1 VVVLEGANKEP
12 AYTEDLKDKVE
23 TIETIRDEFGDQ
35 LTDDELLDVVE
46 AILYGE
52 GELPEPKTTDDETD
66 QTTLNTTAEGEDEVI
81 EEPDDCLSVE
91 YVLDLLAEVKPS
103 DPETWS
109 ADNDLT
115 RADLERVFE
124 ILEPNDDERYD
135 EEVRETLL
143 ANISPYWTLYIHS
156 LIHSWHQQ
164 GATSLRE
171 ESTRPRRERRSD
183 PTAVPEARGQQPAQL
198 ASTEDVQ
205 RKPRRNHRDRRVQRR
220 KAGSGHNIGSDSF
233 SNDNDGAIP
242 KNFIKT
248 PNTAS
253 NTHYQR
259 MCRKYGFDR
268 HPARFP
274 EKLPQFFVNL
284 LTPTRLTTRGARRS
298 DVARLSRSSDRAR
311 HLRRV

>member
-91 YVLDLLAEVKPS
+91 YVLDLLAEVVSS

-156 LIHSWHQQ
+156 LILGTNKAPRVYGKKVLAHVENGEAIRRPYPKPEVNNQRNSQVLKTYSESQ
-164 GATSLRE
+164 EEVSSRP
-171 ESTRPRRERRSD
+171 ESTTKESGAPDTTSARTRSRMITTGQSRRTSSKRRTQQVTRTTSGCVVSTGSIATLPASRRSY
-183 PTAVPEARGQQPAQL
+183 
-198 ASTEDVQ
+198 
-205 RKPRRNHRDRRVQRR
+205 H
-220 KAGSGHNIGSDSF
+220 
-233 SNDNDGAIP
+233 
-242 KNFIKT
+242 
-248 PNTAS
+248 
-253 NTHYQR
+253 
-259 MCRKYGFDR
+259 
-268 HPARFP
+268 
-274 EKLPQFFVNL
+274 
-284 LTPTRLTTRGARRS
+284 
-298 DVARLSRSSDRAR
+298 SSS
-311 HLRRV
+311 